1 MRNPKSETGRA
12 GRWDPAQITLYTL
25 DQSFFLGCGR
35 RSGRSYSQPRGARAK
50 PERGAQIWG
59 TSRGGRGMRWKE
71 MRDFLEEGAF
81 WWTWKF
87 LNFLTFILLL
97 VVFH

>member
-1 MRNPKSETGRA
+1 
-12 GRWDPAQITLYTL
+12 
-25 DQSFFLGCGR
+25 
-35 RSGRSYSQPRGARAK
+35 
-50 PERGAQIWG
+50 
-59 TSRGGRGMRWKE
+59 MRWKE